1 MALEDRTAPSLMDTQ
16 VLFSLSIDPGVDI
29 RDRPASG
36 HQTGQTSGRFLRISL
51 GKTLIGFIFDGNR
64 NGQRSGQREGH
75 SMVCDDGETIGLFE
89 PVMVSD
95 GSPARGALNDLAL
108 ELAEKSASFRS
119 SLPASMA
126 DALADLVRAMN
137 CYYSN
142 LIEGHDTHPI
152 DIERAMRNDYSAD
165 PKKRNLQ
172 LEAKA
177 HIAVQKWIDEDGMSD
192 PPTAPAYIIE
202 LHRRFC
208 ELLPP
213 EFLLVETPK
222 TGEKIP
228 VLPGKLRTRYVEVG
242 RHVAV
247 SPGAVPRFLERMHKA
262 YSLPGRIEPILA
274 AACAHHRLLW
284 VHPFLDG
291 NGRVARLMSYAMLRK
306 TLDTRGLWSVAR
318 GLARQEAAYKEHL
331 AACDGPRRGDRDGR
345 GTLSEAALASFA
357 QFFLRICIDE
367 VEFMEGLMRP
377 DRLRDRILIWA
388 EEEIRVGALPP
399 KADTVLKAVL
409 YQGQIERGEVETILG
424 TSARTARR
432 VTSAL
437 LEAGAL
443 SSIST
448 RAPLKLAFAAKYAG
462 RWMPGLFPD
471 RET

>member
-1 MALEDRTAPSLMDTQ
+1 MINIHFVENAY
-16 VLFSLSIDPGVDI
+16 
-29 RDRPASG
+29 
-36 HQTGQTSGRFLRISL
+36 GQE
-51 GKTLIGFIFDGNR
+51 
-64 NGQRSGQREGH
+64 SGQREGH
-75 SMVCDDGETIGLFE
+75 VMVRDDGETIGLFE
-89 PVMVSD
+89 PLMVSE
-95 GSPARGALNDLAL
+95 GSPARAGLNDLVL
-108 ELAEKSASFRS
+108 ELAEKSAAFRS
-119 SLPASMA
+119 SLPASIA
-126 DALADLVRAMN
+126 EPLADLVRAMN

-177 HIAVQKWIDEDGMSD
+177 HVAVQKWIDEDGMVE
-192 PPTAPAYIIE
+192 PPTAPASIIE

-213 EFLLVETPK
+213 ELLFVENPK

-228 VLPGKLRTRYVEVG
+228 VVPGELRTRYVEDG
-242 RHVAV
+242 RHIAV
-247 SPGAVPRFLERMHKA
+247 SPSAVPRFLDRMHKA

-357 QFFLRICIDE
+357 QFFLRICIDQ
-367 VEFMEGLMRP
+367 VEFMAGLMRP

-388 EEEIRVGALPP
+388 EEEMRVGALPP

-409 YQGQIERGEVETILG
+409 YQGQIERGEVESILG
-424 TSARTARR
+424 TSDRTARR

-443 SSIST
+443 SSVST
-448 RAPLKLAFAAKYAG
+448 RAPLKLAFPAKYAG

-471 RET
+471 RED

>member
-1 MALEDRTAPSLMDTQ
+1 MTIP
-16 VLFSLSIDPGVDI
+16 
-29 RDRPASG
+29 
-36 HQTGQTSGRFLRISL
+36 
-51 GKTLIGFIFDGNR
+51 
-64 NGQRSGQREGH
+64 
-75 SMVCDDGETIGLFE
+75 DDDETIGLFE
-89 PVMVSD
+89 PLMVSE
-95 GSPARGALNDLAL
+95 GSPARAGLNDLVL
-108 ELAEKSASFRS
+108 DLAEKSAAFRS
-119 SLPASMA
+119 GLPVSIAE
-126 DALADLVRAMN
+126 ALTDLVRAMN

-152 DIERAMRNDYSAD
+152 DIERAMRNDYSTD

-177 HIAVQKWIDEDGMSD
+177 HVAVQKWIDEDGMAEL
-192 PPTAPAYIIE
+192 PTAPASIID

-213 EFLLVETPK
+213 ELLLVENPQM
-222 TGEKIP
+222 GEKIP
-228 VLPGKLRTRYVEVG
+228 VVPGELRTRYVEVG
-242 RHVAV
+242 RHVAI

-291 NGRVARLMSYAMLRK
+291 NGRVARLMSYAMLRR

-357 QFFLRICIDE
+357 QFFLRICIDQ
-367 VEFMEGLMRP
+367 VEFMESLMRP

-388 EEEIRVGALPP
+388 EEEIRAGALPQNSS
-399 KADTVLKAVL
+399 TVLKAVL
-409 YQGQIERGEVETILG
+409 YQGQIERGEVEVLLG
-424 TSARTARR
+424 KTDRTARR

-443 SSIST
+443 SSASP
-448 RAPLKLAFAAKYAG
+448 RAPLKLAFPAKYAG
-462 RWMPGLFPD
+462 RWMPGLFPEHD
-471 RET
+471 A